1 MQENYGRRGCKC
13 RRWRIPVIHFNQT
26 KVFCVKNIIF
36 CFLIVS
42 IVITFFHCAGQMAP
56 PGGPVD
62 TTPPT
67 ITETYPETKTT
78 NFNDH
83 AIRITFSEW
92 VDKQSVFESIF
103 ISPDVGELELDWSGR
118 EIEITFEDTLRENTT
133 YVLTLGTDVKDLR
146 AGNTMAEAFSLAFS
160 TGGHIDSG
168 ALGGKIFDGKPE
180 GVMVFAYML
189 DARLSDTLNPAQ
201 TKPDYLTQTGKDGT
215 FYLPFLR
222 LGNYRLIAM
231 RDEYK
236 NLIYD
241 AQIDQYGVPQSEFVL
256 TPEKD
261 LMDGITI
268 RMTSEDTSAPFL
280 SSSRAIDQQH
290 VLLRFSEAID
300 TSTLRQENIFIED
313 TLSQAQLSVI
323 DASPS
328 DTTISEATLLTA
340 EQDGTKTYRVRIKNI
355 RDLYGN
361 VVSLKT
367 TAGYFDGSGVPDTTK
382 PHISLLNIV
391 NESKEVFPGDSILIG
406 INEWVIKS
414 KAEHGFSL
422 QDSGKNSLTGAF
434 TWLNATHAR
443 FVPSIPLQN
452 KMPYVVSVIL
462 DSLIDIA
469 GNRFTDSMQIFK
481 FQTVDN
487 DKLGSIVGTIEKG
500 TLSENGR
507 IFLSAKPLE
516 EKLRSRTVSLSA
528 PGKFSFDKLQEGKYL
543 LSAFVDS
550 DSNSVYAY
558 GTLYPFQTSER
569 FIVYD
574 DTVKVR
580 ARWSVENV
588 KILFK

>member
-1 MQENYGRRGCKC
+1 
-13 RRWRIPVIHFNQT
+13 
-26 KVFCVKNIIF
+26 
-36 CFLIVS
+36 
-42 IVITFFHCAGQMAP
+42 MAP